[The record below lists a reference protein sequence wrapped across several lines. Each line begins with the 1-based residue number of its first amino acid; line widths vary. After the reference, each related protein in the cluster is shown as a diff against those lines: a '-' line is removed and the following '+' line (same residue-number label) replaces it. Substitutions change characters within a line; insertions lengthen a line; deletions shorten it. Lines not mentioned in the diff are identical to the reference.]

1 MVKVKTNDLKNA
13 VEQSLI
19 SSDYS
24 KVSLK
29 TDGNTLKVGS
39 FNYESFYEEYA
50 NGDYCNVYENYLS
63 ISIDVVEKD
72 SDLETLILRDDLLN
86 TINSIKSEYVSLFIQ
101 KDKTK
106 YFEYAYYLII
116 NDGKKD
122 YHLPAQNPDLVK
134 SFVDKRLVQKDI
146 ENGVKIKTKVLI
158 DAIDKVIYATHDGNY
173 FLVRKTIG
181 LIFKDNKLFLA
192 GTSENRTAVYD
203 LKAKSSY
210 RSKKYGIVKLNGRG
224 GITKTAALTIKKVFS
239 SSEYILLDIVNEGEY
254 IVAIFKSGNIMLT
267 TKIIKEDVY
276 PDVFETINSLNNKHT
291 IQAKLPKNTIID
303 TLKHIILVETE
314 RRKKYANQKVLY
326 HISQKE
332 NICVTLLFSNNNLNI
347 KGTVFDKGVDVDIEY
362 IGNAIE
368 NEYVVDLDALD
379 LIKTLSNIHTDKII
393 ITFSPEDKLPAYISS
408 TDSKYSVV
416 IKPHYVEKAK
426 KSMEAV

>member
-1 MVKVKTNDLKNA
+1 MVKVKTSDLKNA
-13 VEQSLI
+13 VEKSLI

-24 KVSLK
+24 KVSLI

-39 FNYESFYEEYA
+39 FNYESFYEEYT

-63 ISIDVVEKD
+63 ISIDAIEKD
-72 SDLETLILRDDLLN
+72 SDLETLVFRDDLLN
-86 TINSIKSEYVSLFIQ
+86 TLNSIKSEYINLFIQ

-122 YHLPAQNPDLVK
+122 YHLPAQNPDLVE

-158 DAIDKVIYATHDGNY
+158 DAIDKVIYVTHDGNY
-173 FLVRKTIG
+173 FLILKTIG

-192 GTSENRTAVYD
+192 GTNGNHTAVYD

-224 GITKTAALTIKKVFS
+224 GIAKTAALTIKKVFS

-254 IVAIFKSGNIMLT
+254 KVAIFKSGNIMLT

-276 PDVFETINSLNNKHT
+276 PNVFETINSLNDKHT
-291 IQAKLPKNTIID
+291 IQAKLPKNAIID
-303 TLKHIILVETE
+303 ILKHIILVETE
-314 RRKKYANQKVLY
+314 RGKQYVNKKTLNRILRKESL
-326 HISQKE
+326 
-332 NICVTLLFSNNNLNI
+332 CVMLSFSNSNLNI
-347 KGTVFDKGVDVDIEY
+347 KGSVFWQRRKC
-362 IGNAIE
+362 
-368 NEYVVDLDALD
+368 
-379 LIKTLSNIHTDKII
+379 
-393 ITFSPEDKLPAYISS
+393 
-408 TDSKYSVV
+408 
-416 IKPHYVEKAK
+416 
-426 KSMEAV
+426 